1 MTLTVAIVGRPNVG
15 KSTLFNRLAGRR
27 IALVD
32 DTPGVTRDRREGAA
46 RLGDLIF
53 TIVDTAGLEQ
63 SRAESLAARMR
74 AQTEAAIADADAV
87 LFLIDA
93 RAGIVPEDRAFANL
107 LRRAGKPTVLVANK
121 AEGRNGTVGAY
132 EAFDLGLGDPVAISA
147 EHGEGLADLYDALRA
162 AVPPR
167 PPSPPSL
174 TAPDLLLPERWGK
187 GADREGAATPDDDK
201 GASGFANPAP
211 EKPIR
216 IAVVGRPNA
225 GKSTLINRLVGEERL
240 ITGPEAGI
248 TRDAIAVP
256 LASLGRQFLVY
267 DTAGLRRRSRIA
279 GKLEKLS
286 VADALEAIRF
296 AEVVILL
303 IDATVAFEEQDL
315 RIADLIEREGRALV
329 LGINKWDLKEAAP
342 GAIAKLHERVDR
354 LLAQVAGVPVV
365 AVSGLTGAG
374 LDHLMKAVLDI
385 HALWNTRIPTRALN
399 RWLDEVLAAHPPPA
413 VSGRR
418 LKLNYITQPKTRP
431 PSFVLFCTRADDV
444 PDSYR
449 RYLVNA
455 LREAFGLPGVPI
467 RLTLREKANPY
478 AGKGKR

>member
-1 MTLTVAIVGRPNVG
+1 MSFIIAIVGRPNVG

-27 IALVD
+27 VALVD
-32 DTPGVTRDRREGAA
+32 DTPGVTRDRREGLA
-46 RLGDLIF
+46 RLGDLTF
-53 TIVDTAGLEQ
+53 TIIDTAGLEE
-63 SRAESLAARMR
+63 SRPESLAGRMR
-74 AQTEAAIADADAV
+74 AQTEAAIADADLV

-93 RAGIVPEDRAFANL
+93 RAGIVPADCVFANM
-107 LRRAGKPTVLVANK
+107 LRRAAKPTILIANK
-121 AEGRNGTVGAY
+121 AEGRPGSAGIY
-132 EAFDLGLGDPVAISA
+132 EAFDLGLGEPVAISA
-147 EHGEGLADLYDALRA
+147 EHGDGLAELYDAVRA
-162 AVPPR
+162 AMPAQ
-167 PPSPPSL
+167 
-174 TAPDLLLPERWGK
+174 TAPLADDG
-187 GADREGAATPDDDK
+187 GATGLEQPPAAL
-201 GASGFANPAP
+201 AS

-225 GKSTLINRLVGEERL
+225 GKSTLINRLLGEERL

-256 LASLGRQFLVY
+256 LAWRGRRFLVH
-267 DTAGLRRRSRIA
+267 DTAGLRRRSRVE

-303 IDATVAFEEQDL
+303 IDAAVAFEEQDL

-329 LGINKWDLKEAAP
+329 LGINKWDLHDAAP
-342 GAIAKLHERVDR
+342 GAIAKLREQADR
-354 LLAQVAGVPVV
+354 LLPQVKGVPVA

-374 LDHLMKAVLDI
+374 LDHLMKAVMDT
-385 HALWNTRIPTRALN
+385 HTLWNTRVPTHALN

-418 LKLNYITQPKTRP
+418 LKLNYITQAKTRP
-431 PSFVLFCTRADDV
+431 PSFVVFCTRADAV
-444 PDSYR
+444 PDSYQ

-455 LREAFGLPGVPI
+455 LREAFALPGVPI

-478 AGKGKR
+478 AGRRKR